1 MNTPVTV
8 RIACPLCG
16 EICVYGDGPA
26 VAERVLPCRACSLSA
41 DFEEKMAGL
50 SVETLA
56 RIALSVAEIQAVESL
71 PDSVRQEMRRRAKT
85 DEVFERAIVINPES
99 N

>member
-1 MNTPVTV
+1 MSTPVTV

-26 VAERVLPCRACSLSA
+26 VTERVLPCRACSLSA
-41 DFEEKMAGL
+41 DFQEKMAGL

-56 RIALSVAEIQAVESL
+56 RIALSVMEIKVVESL
-71 PDSVRQEMRRRAKT
+71 PDNVRRDIRRRAKT